1 MFSGPGA
8 VRKPSEASR
17 QHGADERKRIVPRD
31 SVLHLARERPPQ
43 PLFRNRHGAIEGRRA
58 GQVRATTG
66 HFDFEASKPTRIS
79 DSCLIVWQAF
89 LEFKILP
96 A

>member
-1 MFSGPGA
+1 MFGS
-8 VRKPSEASR
+8 
-17 QHGADERKRIVPRD
+17 
-31 SVLHLARERPPQ
+31 
-43 PLFRNRHGAIEGRRA
+43 RHGAIQGRRA
-58 GQVRATTG
+58 GLVGATTG